1 MFKVVSVAMCA
12 HRRGAERMGV
22 DMNGMFMFLSRCMLV
37 FSGEFGS
44 SWELKTGLEVCFTFS
59 SSSIAGLDPRDDDS
73 LEGSWCSE
81 VMESVLSASVM
92 FWSCLM
98 WVCCAEFGS
107 SWRRKTDFDDG
118 FMFLSKVLWDT
129 STCRRSPDNFGQ
141 RVLIPKWILQHLQHL
156 TKIGFGILLI
166 CFFVALVGSIF
177 ALFWGPFLGQHGPRG
192 AKMSPRRASRP
203 QSTKHLKAL
212 LARN

>member
-1 MFKVVSVAMCA
+1 MNDMFV
-12 HRRGAERMGV
+12 
-22 DMNGMFMFLSRCMLV
+22 FLSRCMLV

-44 SWELKTGLEVCFTFS
+44 SWELKTGLKVCFTFS

-129 STCRRSPDNFGQ
+129 STCRRSPDNLGR
-141 RVLIPKWILQHLQHL
+141 RVLSPKWILQHLQHL
-156 TKIGFGILLI
+156 TKIGFGLLLTLFLLLHFLVRSWPYSGGHFGVNMGQEAPRWAQGGHQDPKAPNTEKHYKQEI
-166 CFFVALVGSIF
+166 RFSYVTTIFF
-177 ALFWGPFLGQHGPRG
+177 
-192 AKMSPRRASRP
+192 
-203 QSTKHLKAL
+203 
-212 LARN
+212 